1 MDFNT
6 VYHTYRLVPFIKMR
20 LLVLFFLIF
29 GFQIS
34 SFSSQKSKI
43 KILFIGNSYTYRNHM
58 PIIFSKIAKSNGKN
72 VEVNWCVK
80 GKTSFY
86 RHSLRK
92 QVYKAISWK
101 KWDYVVLQ
109 GSSRDMLKDS
119 LTYHEKT
126 MPGLNRMIDSI
137 QKNHDKTKLVFYMTW
152 SYRKGYKKL
161 SDSNTHFK
169 MIRRISSKYKE
180 IAEKYQSKLSPVG
193 LIWEKLYFK
202 HNIKNLYQPDNAH
215 PSKLGSFVTA
225 CSFFST
231 IFNEPVKQ
239 TPADYISIPK
249 QNRIKKLVWES
260 FIEFNK

>member
-1 MDFNT
+1 MKI
-6 VYHTYRLVPFIKMR
+6 RLFVVVI
-20 LLVLFFLIF
+20 LIF
-29 GFQIS
+29 GFQILP
-34 SFSSQKSKI
+34 FAKQKSKI
-43 KILFIGNSYTYRNHM
+43 KVLFIGNSYTYRNHM
-58 PIIFSKIAKSNGKN
+58 PTMFLDIAESNGKN

-92 QVYKAISWK
+92 KVYKAISWK

-119 LTYHEKT
+119 LTFHDKT
-126 MPGLNRMIDSI
+126 LPGLNKIIESI
-137 QKNHDKTKLVFYMTW
+137 QKNHNRTKIVFYMTW

-161 SDSNTHFK
+161 AHSNTHFK

-180 IAEKYQSKLSPVG
+180 ITEKYQAKLSPVG

-202 HNIKNLYQPDNAH
+202 HHIKNLYQPDNAH

-239 TPADYISIPK
+239 TPADYLSLPK
-249 QNRIKKLVWES
+249 QDKIKKVVWES
-260 FIEFNK
+260 VSKYNT